1 VCMVVMLVVSYATA
15 APSLERIEGLTFAT
29 VTEEQRRRTRSS
41 WAWGDLVASVMV
53 LVGIAAAYL
62 YFTG

>member
-1 VCMVVMLVVSYATA
+1 MAVMIAVSYATE
-15 APSLERIEGLTFAT
+15 APSLERIRGLTYAT
-29 VTEEQRRRTRSS
+29 VTEEQRLQSRRS
-41 WAWGDLVASVMV
+41 WAWGDVIASALV